1 MEIQLQEMLDRIKRD
16 GVEAAKAEAARI
28 IATAEARAKELLAE
42 AERQAR
48 TALDRAA
55 ADARRMEE
63 AGKAALSQA
72 SRDLLLGF
80 RDQLRSLLDALIRA
94 DTAAGYGPEV
104 LAEAIPA
111 VVKALAQ
118 GGTEDLAVL
127 LPPAMLAKLDA
138 RMISRLAAELTK
150 GVELRPAPT
159 LDAGFRVSAK
169 DGSAYVDFSAD
180 AVAELLSLHLNARL
194 SQILKDAA
202 RGS

>member
-1 MEIQLQEMLDRIKRD
+1 MEIQLQELLDRIKRD
-16 GVEAAKAEAARI
+16 GVEAARAEAARI

-48 TALDRAA
+48 TTLDRAA

-63 AGKAALSQA
+63 AGRAALSQA

-104 LAEAIPA
+104 LSEVIPA

-118 GGTEDLAVL
+118 SGTEDLAVL
-127 LPPAMLAKLDA
+127 VPPAMLAKLDA

-150 GVELRPAPT
+150 GVELRPSPA

-169 DGSAYVDFSAD
+169 DGSAYVDFSAE
-180 AVAELLSLHLNARL
+180 ALAELLSLHLNARL